1 MRRRLER
8 AAAPLAALPHVWRA
22 SRGPFLLLSAFL
34 LLQGLAGPAT
44 VLLLGDTVG
53 SFSRGT
59 FTADLPRLATFWGL
73 LTAVSLTTFPI
84 VFSLSGRLNEDLT
97 TYLQEL
103 LLHRG
108 TTLKTMELFDDPD
121 AYDIVSLV
129 VREAKS
135 RPVNYIVLYSYILRS
150 GISLISYAIILWTF
164 AWYIPLL
171 MLVAAIPLH
180 RAFTSLREANW
191 VGIRQRAHTA
201 RFLDYLVALFLQR
214 ETAMETRAHGMQGLI
229 HARFAS
235 NKTEML
241 ADLRGHRHRGLLK
254 NAPGIAIGVA
264 LYVASIV
271 LLLINADTAGMAV
284 AGLAAGV
291 QAFSSMQQ
299 ASTEVVENLA
309 YLNEKAF
316 FFKDLNRLL
325 AFRESTL
332 PEGAQEASPSPAAS
346 PSLAAFP
353 SPAEAAPS
361 PVGQPPSAVI
371 EFRDVSFTYPSAQK
385 PAIDAMSFSV
395 ADGETVA
402 IVGKNGAGKSTL
414 LKLVCGFYGPTAGV
428 VLCDGVALD
437 RDGVDIWRESVSPI
451 FQSTSAFAMTFGQ
464 NVTLGRDVPD
474 ALIAES
480 MRAAYGA
487 DAPRSLD
494 EELGVEF
501 GGTELSGGELQR
513 LGLARAIAK
522 DSRVVILDEPTSAID
537 PIFEAEVFASI
548 KEFVRD
554 RTALIVTHR
563 MPQALA
569 ADRVLVIEDG
579 RVVESGAPRDLV
591 AGGGIFAD
599 MVQAQSSPFLADE

>member
-1 MRRRLER
+1 
-8 AAAPLAALPHVWRA
+8 
-22 SRGPFLLLSAFL
+22 
-34 LLQGLAGPAT
+34 
-44 VLLLGDTVG
+44 
-53 SFSRGT
+53 
-59 FTADLPRLATFWGL
+59 
-73 LTAVSLTTFPI
+73 
-84 VFSLSGRLNEDLT
+84 
-97 TYLQEL
+97 
-103 LLHRG
+103 
-108 TTLKTMELFDDPD
+108 
-121 AYDIVSLV
+121 
-129 VREAKS
+129 
-135 RPVNYIVLYSYILRS
+135 
-150 GISLISYAIILWTF
+150 
-164 AWYIPLL
+164 
-171 MLVAAIPLH
+171 
-180 RAFTSLREANW
+180 
-191 VGIRQRAHTA
+191 
-201 RFLDYLVALFLQR
+201 
-214 ETAMETRAHGMQGLI
+214 METRAHGMQGLI

-264 LYVASIV
+264 LYVAAIV

-332 PEGAQEASPSPAAS
+332 PEHAQEAPPSPV
-346 PSLAAFP
+346 
-353 SPAEAAPS
+353 EAAPS
-361 PVGQPPSAVI
+361 PADQPPSTVI

-414 LKLVCGFYGPTAGV
+414 LKLVCGFYGPTAGA
-428 VLCDGVALD
+428 VLCDGAVLD

-451 FQSTSAFAMTFGQ
+451 FQSTSAFAMTFGH
-464 NVTLGRDVPD
+464 NVTLGREMPE

-480 MRAAYGA
+480 MRAAYGT
-487 DAPRSLD
+487 DAPRSLT

-591 AGGGIFAD
+591 QSGGIFAD
-599 MVQAQSSPFLADE
+599 MVRAQSSPFLADN

>member
-1 MRRRLER
+1 M
-8 AAAPLAALPHVWRA
+8 
-22 SRGPFLLLSAFL
+22 
-34 LLQGLAGPAT
+34 T
-44 VLLLGDTVG
+44 
-53 SFSRGT
+53 
-59 FTADLPRLATFWGL
+59 
-73 LTAVSLTTFPI
+73 
-84 VFSLSGRLNEDLT
+84 
-97 TYLQEL
+97 
-103 LLHRG
+103 
-108 TTLKTMELFDDPD
+108 
-121 AYDIVSLV
+121 
-129 VREAKS
+129 
-135 RPVNYIVLYSYILRS
+135 
-150 GISLISYAIILWTF
+150 
-164 AWYIPLL
+164 
-171 MLVAAIPLH
+171 IPLH

-191 VGIRQRAHTA
+191 AGIRQRAHTA

-254 NAPGIAIGVA
+254 NAPGIAVGVA

-271 LLLINADTAGMAV
+271 LLLINADSAGMAV

-332 PEGAQEASPSPAAS
+332 PERAPDAAS
-346 PSLAAFP
+346 TAGAPSTA
-353 SPAEAAPS
+353 AAPS
-361 PVGQPPSAVI
+361 TTEERPSTVI

-395 ADGETVA
+395 AEGETVA

-414 LKLVCGFYGPTAGV
+414 LKLVCGFYGPTAGA
-428 VLCDGVALD
+428 VLCDGAVLD
-437 RDGVDIWRESVSPI
+437 SEGVDIWRESVSPI

-464 NVTLGRDVPD
+464 NVTLGCEVPG

-480 MRAAYGA
+480 MRAAYGT
-487 DAPRSLD
+487 DAPRSLT

-569 ADRVLVIEDG
+569 ADRLLVIEDG

-591 AGGGIFAD
+591 RGGGIFAD
-599 MVQAQSSPFLADE
+599 MVRAQSSPFLADN